1 MKHGFVRAA
10 LASLPLL
17 AAYPAQAQDNP
28 ASSDPAGD
36 VIVVTPVTLHPAA
49 GLMNEHTHDGGE
61 FMIGLRYTRSSYSG
75 ANRAGTRTLSD
86 AEVFAAGYS
95 VRGSDMVMDMV
106 MLDVMYAPN
115 DKLTL
120 MVMPHWMRHTMTM
133 VGIDPGNTGMGDMAM
148 GGMPMGDMD
157 RGHSGMAFGQTMTHA
172 TQGIGDTLVSAS
184 YRLAHQ
190 PRFKAHATLGLWSP
204 TGKVDRKNSDGTF
217 VHYMM
222 QSGSGTWDIEPSVTV
237 SGQAGMVGWGVQAS
251 YRWRTEDANKS
262 GFAFGDKA
270 QATAWLSYL
279 VDDGFSLTSRL
290 TWEHEGRIEGH
301 YDGPH
306 KHHTPADIQAN
317 YGGDK
322 VLAGLGA
329 NVALPLAGPDRPQL
343 GIEAGIPVYQ
353 NLNGIQLPED
363 WRLSVSLGK
372 TF

>member
-75 ANRAGTRTLSD
+75 ANRAGTRALSG

-157 RGHSGMAFGQTMTHA
+157 HGHSGMAFGQTMTHA

-184 YRLAHQ
+184 YRLGPGTSN
-190 PRFKAHATLGLWSP
+190 PR
-204 TGKVDRKNSDGTF
+204 
-217 VHYMM
+217 
-222 QSGSGTWDIEPSVTV
+222 
-237 SGQAGMVGWGVQAS
+237 
-251 YRWRTEDANKS
+251 
-262 GFAFGDKA
+262 
-270 QATAWLSYL
+270 
-279 VDDGFSLTSRL
+279 
-290 TWEHEGRIEGH
+290 
-301 YDGPH
+301 
-306 KHHTPADIQAN
+306 
-317 YGGDK
+317 
-322 VLAGLGA
+322 
-329 NVALPLAGPDRPQL
+329 
-343 GIEAGIPVYQ
+343 
-353 NLNGIQLPED
+353 
-363 WRLSVSLGK
+363 
-372 TF
+372 

>member
-1 MKHGFVRAA
+1 
-10 LASLPLL
+10 
-17 AAYPAQAQDNP
+17 
-28 ASSDPAGD
+28 
-36 VIVVTPVTLHPAA
+36 
-49 GLMNEHTHDGGE
+49 
-61 FMIGLRYTRSSYSG
+61 
-75 ANRAGTRTLSD
+75 
-86 AEVFAAGYS
+86 
-95 VRGSDMVMDMV
+95 
-106 MLDVMYAPN
+106 
-115 DKLTL
+115 
-120 MVMPHWMRHTMTM
+120 
-133 VGIDPGNTGMGDMAM
+133 
-148 GGMPMGDMD
+148 
-157 RGHSGMAFGQTMTHA
+157 
-172 TQGIGDTLVSAS
+172 
-184 YRLAHQ
+184 
-190 PRFKAHATLGLWSP
+190 
-204 TGKVDRKNSDGTF
+204 
-217 VHYMM
+217 MM

-237 SGQAGMVGWGVQAS
+237 SGQAGMVGWGAQAS

-270 QATAWLSYL
+270 QATGWLSYL